1 MKNDKTETFELEIV
15 QPSALEAIERA
26 QVDMQIATAKRFP
39 RSLATVKQRMM
50 DLATL
55 DQETA
60 ESCFYKLNRSGR
72 SIEGPSIRLAEIAA
86 SSFGNL
92 RYGARIIGN
101 DGKVIVAQGYCHD
114 LETNV
119 MSQVEVRRR
128 ITDRNGQTY
137 TDDMQVVTGNAA
149 CAIAMRNAMFKIVPF
164 AFVKPI
170 FSAAKQAAVGDI
182 KTLAERRTR
191 MLKQFA
197 ALGVDEKRICA
208 TLQKGG
214 IEEIGLEDL
223 ETLIGLY
230 TAIKDGEQKIDEAFP
245 VPISKPVIGK
255 PETTAEPKEEKP
267 RGKRTRRPRDD
278 SKQKPPPIEDSA
290 ESTEIKKRLELAKF
304 SMSDLIG
311 LAVKMEWVDK
321 PEEEDYSKVELD
333 SFGPEK
339 LKVFLEDWDT
349 VVELLAK

>member
-1 MKNDKTETFELEIV
+1 MNEQKDSETLTLEVV

-60 ESCFYKLNRSGR
+60 ESCFYKLNRSGKA
-72 SIEGPSIRLAEIAA
+72 IEGPSIRLAEIAA

-137 TDDMQVVTGNAA
+137 SDDMQVVTGNAA

-208 TLQKGG
+208 TLEKGG

-230 TAIKDGEQKIDEAFP
+230 TAIKDGEQKVDEAFP
-245 VPISKPVIGK
+245 VPISKPAIGK
-255 PETTAEPKEEKP
+255 PSAPAEEKP
-267 RGKRTRRPRDD
+267 AVKKTRRPSDV
-278 SKQKPPPIEDSA
+278 KKSA
-290 ESTEIKKRLELAKF
+290 EEKEIEERLSKTKHTVPDLIALAIKMNFVDRPAGFGGTELELANIP
-304 SMSDLIG
+304 LQ
-311 LAVKMEWVDK
+311 
-321 PEEEDYSKVELD
+321 
-333 SFGPEK
+333 SFGTDK

-349 VVELLAK
+349 LVDLLKEGKHRE